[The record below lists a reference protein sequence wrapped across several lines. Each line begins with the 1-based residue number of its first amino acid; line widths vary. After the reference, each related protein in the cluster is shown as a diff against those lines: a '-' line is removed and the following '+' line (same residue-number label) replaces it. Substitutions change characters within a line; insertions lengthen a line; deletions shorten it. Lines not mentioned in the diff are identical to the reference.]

1 MPDKKEPK
9 LWLTILKLVGG
20 AAVLVTAF
28 WLFLAFLD
36 GYSEDTSPAPTS
48 RSKMD
53 WGIANDSP
61 IPSRR

>member
-1 MPDKKEPK
+1 MPDKKQPK
-9 LWLTILKLVGG
+9 IWWTVVKLVLG
-20 AAVLVTAF
+20 AIVLLGAF
-28 WLFLAFLD
+28 WMFLSFLD
-36 GYSEDTSPAPTS
+36 GYSEDPAGPPNS